1 MYRVNET
8 FAQVSEDIGDR
19 SVSVQANSVDFVRMA
34 AACFKKLTGNHCL
47 FSGSVLLF

>member
-34 AACFKKLTGNHCL
+34 AVCL
-47 FSGSVLLF
+47 KN